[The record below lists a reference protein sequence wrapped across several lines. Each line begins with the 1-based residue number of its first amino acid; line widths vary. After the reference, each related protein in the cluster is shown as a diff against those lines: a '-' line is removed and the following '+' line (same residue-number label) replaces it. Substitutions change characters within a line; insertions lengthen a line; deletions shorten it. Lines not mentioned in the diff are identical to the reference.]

1 MARYFLQMLKAMVV
15 CSLGLGGG
23 VAMFALIVFIIV
35 KNDQNALENALRMG
49 FGIGQVFAMFALAV
63 FIPLDISVKMY
74 KSKGV
79 HKDIWETEQVR
90 DATMNGSARDVLAAC
105 REALLEIPD
114 IKAVRED
121 SENLVV
127 HASAGPSWRS
137 FGEEIEVEINP
148 VAQEQWNVS
157 CHSKPKSK
165 NIVFDWGKNFEN
177 VETWKNKLQKSEM
190 FDLTEAH

>member
-1 MARYFLQMLKAMVV
+1 MARYLLQMLKAMIV
-15 CSLGLGGG
+15 CSVGLGGG
-23 VAMFALIVFIIV
+23 VALFMVIVFITT
-35 KNDQNALENALRMG
+35 KQDPNALEHALRMG
-49 FGIGQVFAMFALAV
+49 LGIGGTFAVFALGV

-90 DATMNGSARDVLAAC
+90 DAHMHGTAKDVLAAC
-105 REALLEIPD
+105 REALLAIPD

-148 VAQEQWNVS
+148 LSDEQWNVS

-177 VETWKNKLQKSEM
+177 VETWKGKLQKSDL
-190 FDLTEAH
+190 FDTSAH

>member
-1 MARYFLQMLKAMVV
+1 MARYFLKMLKAMVV

-23 VAMFALIVFIIV
+23 VALFALIVFIIA
-35 KNDQNALENALRMG
+35 KNDSNAIDHALKMG
-49 FGIGQVFAMFALAV
+49 LGIGQVFAIFALGV
-63 FIPLDISVKMY
+63 FIPLDISVKMF

-79 HKDIWETEQVR
+79 HKDIWEIEQVR
-90 DATMNGSARDVLAAC
+90 DAKMHGSARDVLAAC

-148 VAQEQWNVS
+148 LAQEKWNVS
-157 CHSKPKSK
+157 CHSKPRSK

-177 VETWKNKLQKSEM
+177 VETWKCKLQKSEM
-190 FDLTEAH
+190 IDIS